1 MGNGFFSNVINN
13 PIIAA
18 INDMNK
24 AEAAINSPCK
34 VIFLLAGDISNIKDI
49 VERVKD
55 NNKLIYVHIDLMDG
69 FSKDN
74 IALKYISENMHP
86 DGIITT
92 RGNLVKA
99 AKEMNIF
106 IIQRLFVLDSLS
118 LDTGIKSIRN
128 TRPDAIEILP
138 GIMPRITKLIHSETK
153 IPVITGGLIND
164 KDDVIQNLKAGAIGI
179 STSKQEIWYM

>member
-1 MGNGFFSNVINN
+1 MGNEFFSNVHNN

-34 VIFLLAGDISNIKDI
+34 IIFLLAGDIFNIKSI
-49 VERVKD
+49 VDRVKD
-55 NNKLIYVHIDLMDG
+55 NSKLIYVHIDLMEG
-69 FSKDN
+69 FSKDVV
-74 IALKYISENMHP
+74 ALRFINEHICP

-92 RGNLVKA
+92 RGNLVRT

-106 IIQRLFVLDSLS
+106 AIQRLFVLDSLS
-118 LDTGIKSIRN
+118 LDTGIKSIKS

-153 IPVITGGLIND
+153 IPIITGGLISD
-164 KDDVIQNLKAGAIGI
+164 KDDVIQNLKSGAVGI
-179 STSKQEIWYM
+179 STSKEEIWYM